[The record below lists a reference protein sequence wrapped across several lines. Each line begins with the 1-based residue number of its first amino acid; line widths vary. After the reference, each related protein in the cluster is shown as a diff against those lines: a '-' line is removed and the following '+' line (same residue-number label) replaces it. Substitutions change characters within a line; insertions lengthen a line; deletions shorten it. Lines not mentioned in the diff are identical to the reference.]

1 MTIDQQSPLTRS
13 SRQEEFTE
21 LSQRVRGDGLLGRRG
36 GYYAIKVPATLGVL
50 MALLVA
56 VLLIGDSWWNLLMAA
71 GLAFM
76 LAQVGFLSHD
86 AGHRQVTARRRGNDA
101 IGLLLAN
108 LLSGVSFSWWM
119 NKHNRH
125 HAFTSLEGKDP
136 DMEAGALVYTAQQ
149 ASGRGPLGRLFSRI
163 QSLTL
168 LPLMSLEAINL
179 HIASV
184 VSVIKKRDSGTLL
197 EAGLLIGHAAI
208 FFVAPFLILSPLK
221 ALLFVLITQLL
232 LGLYLGASFLTN
244 HVGMPTLAGANK
256 LGFVRRQV
264 LTSRNLAGSRLV
276 AFLFGGLDSQ
286 IEHHLFPS
294 MPRPN
299 LRRARGVVREFCAER
314 RITYAEQQPLAAYAD
329 IFRHLQRVGRGQAA
343 TVLD

>member
-136 DMEAGALVYTAQQ
+136 DMEAGALVYTAEQ
-149 ASGRGPLGRLFSRI
+149 ASGRGALGRLFSRI

-221 ALLFVLITQLL
+221 ALLFVLVTQLL

-244 HVGMPTLAGANK
+244 HVGMPTLAGGNK